1 MYVAVNLMSAIIHS
15 QSNYGT
21 VIIMF
26 DGVNYIFYSFASNLC
41 TAIFRNQF
49 AAIHW
54 ITERRTRRLSP
65 VDKRHE
71 EFLVSLIL
79 QRLKLIN
86 TLYNTFTCSVSYE
99 LSAYK

>member
-21 VIIMF
+21 VIIF

-41 TAIFRNQF
+41 TAIFRN
-49 AAIHW
+49 HPLE

-71 EFLVSLIL
+71 GFLVTRHYTSSFKAVCNRI
-79 QRLKLIN
+79 
-86 TLYNTFTCSVSYE
+86 FTSM
-99 LSAYK
+99 